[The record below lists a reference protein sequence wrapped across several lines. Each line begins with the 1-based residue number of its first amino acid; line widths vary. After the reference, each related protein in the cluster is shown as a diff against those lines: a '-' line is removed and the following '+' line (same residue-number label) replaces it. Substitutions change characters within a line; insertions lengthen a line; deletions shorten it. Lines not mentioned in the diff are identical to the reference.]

1 MKQIRQILAILGI
14 VVLVAMYT
22 STLVFFIISN
32 NFLSYT
38 VLRYE
43 EL

>member
-22 STLVFFIISN
+22 STLCVCVS
-32 NFLSYT
+32 
-38 VLRYE
+38 
-43 EL
+43 